1 MDAFEAATAPEGL
14 GDSTASRAETGNT
27 MRSEQDQSD
36 IYSPEDMQRML
47 AKQGVLSEAKAQK
60 MTSMEL
66 KETPTSPEE
75 V

>member
-1 MDAFEAATAPEGL
+1 MDAFEAATVPEGL

-47 AKQGVLSEAKAQK
+47 AKQGVLSE
-60 MTSMEL
+60 
-66 KETPTSPEE
+66 
-75 V
+75 